1 MDSPL
6 SEHPNFNDQTLLL
19 DVLNEY
25 PSVDLFDD
33 LSFLDPNPMN
43 SAVSSSFSP
52 VGDDGEFSN
61 TVIKHINQVLM
72 EEDME
77 PTPCLFPDPLVLQAT
92 EESLYEII
100 GAGKCS
106 TSQDQNPLWVD
117 QNEYGNGNGMVDSY
131 RSELMVPDAVSKNE
145 LLVQFD
151 PGAEDGSKFLPGG
164 LLITAEGNKPY
175 TVASSKP
182 GNVVVRTQKNG
193 SEHVRVGSRGKNSHL
208 REETEL
214 EDGRNNKQ
222 SVVYVDDEE
231 GELSDSFGKAL
242 LSGKAV
248 ESKEDQ
254 VCRNGANNGLQQDVP
269 VSQKACGMKRGNKK
283 EVIDLRRLLI
293 SCAEAVAV
301 DDRGT
306 ASELLKQI
314 RQHSS
319 PFGDYTQRLA
329 HCFANALEARLAGT
343 GTQLY
348 TTWIHTTLST
358 KRMSGADISNFY
370 RAFIAVCPFMKMI
383 MIFANHMIIKAAEK
397 AETLHIIDFGIRQG
411 LQWPALIHCL
421 SRRPG
426 GPPKL
431 RITGVE
437 LILSGCR
444 PEETGQETGHR
455 LANYCKRFNVPF
467 EYYAIAKK
475 WETLQLDDLKVQRNE
490 VLAVNCLCRMMYLL
504 DETVMVHSPRDTVL
518 NLIRKLNPDI
528 FVQSVVNGSHDA
540 PFFVPRFREALFHFS
555 AYFDLLDT
563 NLPREDQM
571 RFRFEKEVIGREV
584 LNIVACEGTKRIVR
598 PETYKQWQIRNT
610 RAGFRQLPLDY
621 EVVNK
626 IKDKVKMGYHP
637 FFEVDEVG
645 RWILQGWKGRILVG
659 SACWAP
665 SRT

>member
-1 MDSPL
+1 MDSPF
-6 SEHPNFNDQTLLL
+6 SEYPNFNDQTLLL
-19 DVLNEY
+19 DMLNEY

-43 SAVSSSFSP
+43 SALSSSFSP

-61 TVIKHINQVLM
+61 TVHINRVLM

-77 PTPCLFPDPLVLQAT
+77 PTPCLFPDPLVLQPT
-92 EESLYEII
+92 EESLYEIT

-106 TSQDQNPLWVD
+106 TSLDQNPLWVD
-117 QNEYGNGNGMVDSY
+117 QNEYGNGNGMVGSY
-131 RSELMVPDAVSKNE
+131 RSELMVPDEVSTKE

-151 PGAEDGSKFLPGG
+151 RGAEDGSKFLPRGQ
-164 LLITAEGNKPY
+164 LITAEGNKPY
-175 TVASSKP
+175 TVANSKA

-208 REETEL
+208 REEIEL

-231 GELSDSFGKAL
+231 GELSDSIGKAL

-254 VCRNGANNGLQQDVP
+254 VCQNGANNGLQQDVL

-319 PFGDYTQRLA
+319 PFGDYTQRLS

-343 GTQLY
+343 GSELY
-348 TTWIHTTLST
+348 TTLAT
-358 KRMSGADISNFY
+358 KRASAAAISKFY
-370 RAFIAVCPFMKMI
+370 RAHIAVCPFMKMW
-383 MIFANHMIIKAAEK
+383 MIFANQMIIKAAEK

-411 LQWPALIHCL
+411 FQWPALIHCL

-431 RITGVE
+431 RITGLE
-437 LILSGCR
+437 LTLSGCH
-444 PEETGQETGHR
+444 PEETVQETGHR

-467 EYYAIAKK
+467 EYHAIAKK
-475 WETLQLDDLKVQRNE
+475 WETVQLDEFKVQRNE
-490 VLAVNCLCRMMYLL
+490 VLAVNCLCRFKYLL
-504 DETVMVHSPRDTVL
+504 DETVMVNSPRDTVL
-518 NLIRKLNPDI
+518 NIIRKLNPDI
-528 FVQSVVNGSHDA
+528 FVQSVINGSHDA
-540 PFFVPRFREALFHFS
+540 PFFVPRFREALYHFS
-555 AYFDLLDT
+555 ALFDVLDT
-563 NLPREDQM
+563 TLPREDQV
-571 RFRFEKEVIGREV
+571 RLGFEKEFIGREV
-584 LNIVACEGTKRIVR
+584 LNIVACEGIKRIAR
-598 PETYKQWQIRNT
+598 PETYKQWQIRNM
-610 RAGFRQLPLDY
+610 RAGFRLLPLDY

-626 IKDKVKMGYHP
+626 IKDKVKMEYHP
-637 FFEVDEVG
+637 NFVVNEDG
-645 RWILQGWKGRILVG
+645 HWMLHGWKGRMMFG

-665 SRT
+665 STT